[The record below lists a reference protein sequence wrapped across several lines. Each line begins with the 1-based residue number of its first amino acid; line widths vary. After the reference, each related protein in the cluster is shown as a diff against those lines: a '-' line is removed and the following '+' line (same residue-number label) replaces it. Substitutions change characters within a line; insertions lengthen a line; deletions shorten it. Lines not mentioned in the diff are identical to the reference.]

1 MIEEELT
8 WTQLERMGL
17 SITQR
22 QAPTLGWGFTW
33 RGRNWEGPYKT
44 RIAALEAAFSRAI
57 DILILY
63 RHCPFP
69 AGDCPLLRPPP
80 LSRFEADLG
89 EDEEEGEHSRR
100 HNEDW
105 ES

>member
-33 RGRNWEGPYKT
+33 RGRTWEGPYKT
-44 RIAALEAAFSRAI
+44 RIAAVEAAFSRAI
-57 DILILY
+57 DNLILY

-69 AGDCPLLRPPP
+69 AGDCPLLRTPAF
-80 LSRFEADLG
+80 SHFEIDPG
-89 EDEEEGEHSRR
+89 KDEEEGERPR
-100 HNEDW
+100 WRDEDW